1 MLTIAV
7 APSPNQTFRCVLGW
21 QPCVASL
28 RQRGS
33 RMYLDLAAGD
43 RPIVRGAICQNGA
56 DVIQGAEPWFGG
68 TLHFWDWEGD
78 EPPRWDGL
86 GSRWKLY
93 YVPPGETLPEVL
105 RW

>member
-1 MLTIAV
+1 MANAEISKA
-7 APSPNQTFRCVLGW
+7 VLG
-21 QPCVASL
+21 QTL
-28 RQRGS
+28 TTEIGERGS
-33 RMYLDLAAGD
+33 YAAAQAHNEVREHLAAAD

-56 DVIQGAEPWFGG
+56 DVIQGSAPWFEG
-68 TLHFWDWEGD
+68 TLHFWDWRGG

-93 YVPPGETLPEVL
+93 YVPAGEDPPDAL